1 QYQVLVGDSVMTVA
15 PGGTATI
22 PDTNVGDTTS
32 ITIRV
37 KNTGSANGVINSI
50 SLVGAGFQST
60 SAILLPQ
67 TLAPNASLTFNVD
80 FTPTTPGK
88 ATGQVIIGND
98 SFSLVG
104 NGLGPKLSFSYV
116 SGGNTV
122 DLKTNPTVVFSPV
135 TISKSSSVSFIVKNT
150 GTQTANIASI
160 SIGEGDSPFS
170 LSGLPPLPA
179 SLAAG
184 KQLMFA

>member
-1 QYQVLVGDSVMTVA
+1 
-15 PGGTATI
+15 
-22 PDTNVGDTTS
+22 
-32 ITIRV
+32 
-37 KNTGSANGVINSI
+37 K
-50 SLVGAGFQST
+50 
-60 SAILLPQ
+60 
-67 TLAPNASLTFNVD
+67 
-80 FTPTTPGK
+80 PGK

-160 SIGEGDSPFS
+160 SIGEADSPFS

-184 KQLMFA
+184 KQLMFTITFTPKRTALTTGTLVVDTNVIALAGSGLAPPDLPSYTIHGPSGTTSPRTQASV